1 MIFIGII
8 PARYESKRFPGKVLA
23 DVLGKS
29 MIRRVY
35 EQALKSEILSQ
46 VIIGTDDE
54 RIRDHAESFGA
65 EVIMTSQKH
74 RNGTE
79 RCNEVITRVI
89 KENNIS
95 DEVVPINIQ
104 ADEPFID
111 PKMIDQL
118 ASSFDNPETEIA
130 TIIKEIHDHDTL
142 FDAGTVKAVVDK
154 NGNALYF
161 SRSPIPYFRN
171 SDKQDWLK
179 VHRFYKHIGIYA
191 YRSGVLDKIVF
202 LKSTPLEEAESL
214 EQLRWLE
221 NGIKIVTQIT
231 EFESIGIDSPEDLL
245 KLTNLT

>member
-8 PARYESKRFPGKVLA
+8 PARYASKRFPGKVLA
-23 DVLGKS
+23 DVLGQS

-35 EQALKSEILSQ
+35 EQALKSKILSQ

-54 RIRDHAESFGA
+54 RIMVHAESFGA
-65 EVIMTSQKH
+65 KAIMTSRAH
-74 RNGTE
+74 MNGTE

-89 KENNIS
+89 KENKIS
-95 DEVVPINIQ
+95 DEVVVINIQ
-104 ADEPFID
+104 ADEPFLD

-118 ASSFDNPETEIA
+118 ASSFDNPETGIA
-130 TIIKEIHDHDTL
+130 TIIKEIRDHDTL
-142 FDAGTVKAVVDK
+142 FDPGTVKAVIDK
-154 NGNALYF
+154 NGKALYF

-171 SDKQDWLK
+171 SDKQNWLK

-191 YRSGVLDKIVF
+191 YRSTVLGEIVS

-221 NGIKIVTQIT
+221 NGFKIITQIT
-231 EFESIGIDSPEDLL
+231 EFESIGIDSPEDLS